1 MDMRG
6 SIAVYRELDGSLSLY
21 STNPDELGALGYRVD
36 ERCAGLLF
44 ALTVV
49 RIQESRGDVELL
61 TSEKVG
67 C

>member
-6 SIAVYRELDGSLSLY
+6 SLTVQREFDRSLSLY

-36 ERCAGLLF
+36 ERSAGLLF
-44 ALTVV
+44 ALTLV
-49 RIQESRGDVELL
+49 RIQESRGAVELL

>member
-6 SIAVYRELDGSLSLY
+6 SLTVKREFDGSLSLY
-21 STNPDELGALGYRVD
+21 STNPDELGALGYRVT

-44 ALTVV
+44 ALTLV
-49 RIQESRGDVELL
+49 RIQESRGAVELL